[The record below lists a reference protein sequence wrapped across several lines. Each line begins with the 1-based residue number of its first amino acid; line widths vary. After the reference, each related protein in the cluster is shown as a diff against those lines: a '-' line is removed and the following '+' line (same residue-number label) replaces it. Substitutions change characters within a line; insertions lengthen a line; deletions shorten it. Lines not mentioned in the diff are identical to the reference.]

1 MTSSSTS
8 ERSIPAS
15 RHAGGSPARAAAY
28 LSVGLLRIVHPF
40 PSALDAVA
48 AATIAAIAGADPFRA
63 GRLGLA
69 MLFLQF
75 AIGVANDLADTA
87 SDAISKP
94 TKPLPGGLV
103 SRSLATRAFVLVSLV
118 GLGFAAW
125 VGPAPAVVGVL
136 GLADGMLY
144 DVRLKGTAFG
154 WVPFAAGVGLLP
166 LYSWVGAGAAL
177 TAGVGVVA
185 ALAVLAGTALA
196 LANAYADLER
206 DVASGTVSIATTLG
220 ARRTMMANVAIL
232 MVVQIVALA
241 TTFWSGG
248 SGLLV
253 TAEAAGCLL
262 AWAALI
268 PPVLGSGS
276 ARRLVWELQGVGIVV
291 IGAAW
296 LSALSTAGW
305 LSR

>member
-1 MTSSSTS
+1 
-8 ERSIPAS
+8 
-15 RHAGGSPARAAAY
+15 
-28 LSVGLLRIVHPF
+28 
-40 PSALDAVA
+40 
-48 AATIAAIAGADPFRA
+48 
-63 GRLGLA
+63 
-69 MLFLQF
+69 
-75 AIGVANDLADTA
+75 
-87 SDAISKP
+87 
-94 TKPLPGGLV
+94 
-103 SRSLATRAFVLVSLV
+103 
-118 GLGFAAW
+118 
-125 VGPAPAVVGVL
+125 
-136 GLADGMLY
+136 
-144 DVRLKGTAFG
+144 
-154 WVPFAAGVGLLP
+154 
-166 LYSWVGAGAAL
+166 
-177 TAGVGVVA
+177 
-185 ALAVLAGTALA
+185 
-196 LANAYADLER
+196 
-206 DVASGTVSIATTLG
+206 
-220 ARRTMMANVAIL
+220 MANVAIL